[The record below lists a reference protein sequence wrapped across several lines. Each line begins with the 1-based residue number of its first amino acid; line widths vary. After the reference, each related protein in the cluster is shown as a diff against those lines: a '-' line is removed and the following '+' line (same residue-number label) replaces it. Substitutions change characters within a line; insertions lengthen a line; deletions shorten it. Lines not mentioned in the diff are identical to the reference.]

1 MTNNT
6 QIDKVENTELLC
18 QNMEQRMK
26 GIYKDIRDLFFCFDH
41 VRLPEFENFNPPKIE
56 LSDVIKTKILGKYPL
71 EQVIKRIESMMDQIR
86 TADRLKEA
94 VGIIEKIIKNYN
106 YDEISNKSDFER
118 LLKELCY
125 ILDKALADGEG
136 VFNNDGD
143 NRIVEAIDLLKNTQ
157 KNVFISGEFSAEKN
171 LITLYTKAIQQ
182 CSDSNSY
189 SNRLLTT
196 LAHEMFHAMHCYVTG
211 KNQWDKEDTEAKLT
225 VIESLARWA
234 EYCWCRHQ
242 GKEFQSIADKKNL
255 EWETSDFPSDPYSGA
270 KVFDKKTVTDLDFD
284 VLEASVKDWDEA
296 YSMMESFRNG
306 DLSKESEGNK
316 INPLFFW
323 RQDFSNLISDIDFT
337 EWAIIYPFNKELSE
351 KDNLELCKLVKD
363 KFEQRGCKVTCIQC
377 EDNFLK
383 RSNDKG
389 VGNSTLLF
397 IKNGDLIREQFAN
410 AVQEIV
416 LRYLTVYSYV
426 TSNLND
432 HNSVFLN
439 FVDDLREVS
448 FLKIENRY
456 GEEKQVLFEKYF
468 GYVGASYPKRLI

>member
-1 MTNNT
+1 MTNNI
-6 QIDKVENTELLC
+6 QIEKMKTLKLLR
-18 QNMEQRMK
+18 QDMEQRVK

-41 VRLPEFENFNPPKIE
+41 EMLPEFENFNPPKIE

-106 YDEISNKSDFER
+106 YGEISNKSDFER
-118 LLKELCY
+118 LLKVLCD

-157 KNVFISGEFSAEKN
+157 KIVFITGEFSAEKN
-171 LITLYTKAIQQ
+171 LITLYTKANQQ

-189 SNRLLTT
+189 SNSLLTP
-196 LAHEMFHAMHCYVTG
+196 LAHEMFHAMHCYLTG
-211 KNQWDKEDTEAKLT
+211 KNQWDKEDTEAKST

-242 GKEFQSIADKKNL
+242 GKEFQSIADKMKL

-284 VLEASVKDWDEA
+284 VLDASVKDWDEA
-296 YSMMESFRNG
+296 YTMMKSFRNG
-306 DLSKESEGNK
+306 DLSKESEGYKLNSV
-316 INPLFFW
+316 FFC
-323 RQDFSNLISDIDFT
+323 RQDFTNLINDIDIT
-337 EWAIIYPFNKELSE
+337 EWAIIYPFNKKVSE
-351 KDNLELCKLVKD
+351 KDNLALCKLVKD
-363 KFEQRGCKVTCIQC
+363 KFEQRGCNVTYIQC
-377 EDNFLK
+377 EDNYLK
-383 RSNDKG
+383 RSNDTG

-397 IKNGDLIREQFAN
+397 IKNGVLKREEFAN
-410 AVQEIV
+410 EVQAIV
-416 LRYLTVYSYV
+416 LKYLTVISYV

-439 FVDDLREVS
+439 LVDDFREVTS
-448 FLKIENRY
+448 LKIDNRY
-456 GEEKQVLFEKYF
+456 GDENQILFEKYF
-468 GYVGASYPKRLI
+468 GFVGASYPKRII